1 LLREV
6 RARLVPFDRRQQ
18 ACFTGFLHGTM
29 RARMADTLPIY
40 EIEGALVDALRRSNR
55 LILSAPTGSGK
66 STQIPQML
74 LQHGLLESA
83 NGRAG
88 QVVVLQPRR
97 LATRLLAAR
106 VAEELGVPLGREVG
120 YQIRFENV
128 TSRETRIRFVTEGV
142 LLRQMID
149 DPSLPGVAAIVFDEF
164 HERHL
169 YGDITLARA
178 LDIQESARP
187 DLKLVV
193 MSATLETE
201 SLRRYLSEVRAHGSR
216 ISDHAS
222 PTFDCAVLSSSGR
235 TYPVDIHYAAT
246 PSYDQR
252 SPVWEQAVE
261 AFSHFVKS
269 GGEGDVL
276 VFMPG
281 AYEISQT
288 LEAVGRCNE
297 SRGFRLL
304 PLHGE
309 LNPKDQDAAVAR
321 YQQRKVVVATN
332 VAETSLTIDGIRLV
346 IDSGL
351 ARIPR
356 FDPYRGINTLLIE
369 KISQASADQRTGR
382 AGRTAPGEC
391 YRLWSE
397 AEHRDRPVQEKPE
410 VQRLD
415 LAEVVLTLKA
425 ANVDD
430 LHSFRWLEHPGDQRL
445 AHAEELLVDLSAL
458 EKVASSSEAARQDER
473 GWAKGD
479 ALSPHL
485 RSLPPGEREE
495 AARPPASSA
504 TPDQVAAEHNSL
516 SPRERAGVR
525 GKGAPA
531 EQPASDHLACPAS
544 ADPPSRVAT
553 TFTDARGDRLQ
564 ACPTSITP
572 LGRRMLAFPL
582 HPRYAR
588 MLLAADELGCVHQA
602 CLIAAL
608 TQGRDLLVRKVD
620 SDSKDKREDKLG
632 DKAASDFLI
641 LMRAWN
647 FAAQQN
653 FQLDACK
660 RLGIHAMTAR
670 QVGPLLQQ
678 FLRIAAREDLDVTP
692 REVSDEALQKCLL
705 IGFSDRVARRLDQG
719 TLRCELVHGRHGV
732 LARESSVRHS
742 PLIVVAE
749 IREVGRHGG
758 ETNTILSLATEVQQT
773 WLEELFPQDIGRSIE
788 VWFEAQARRVY
799 AKELRTFRGLQLE
812 AKNVE
817 PPPLDQ
823 AAALLAEQVIA
834 GKLALND
841 WDHGV
846 EQWIT
851 RLNLLA
857 KWCPEFELPPIGA
870 EARRA
875 LIEQFC
881 HGAFTYKEIKDRP
894 VKAAVKDWLNPMQ
907 RQLLDDHAPERLKLS
922 NGKTPK
928 VIYSETEPPHA
939 SLRIQEL
946 YDVMETPKIAL
957 GRVRVLLHILA
968 PNMRPV
974 QITQD
979 LAGFWREHYPRVK
992 SELQRKYPKH
1002 QWR

>member
-1 LLREV
+1 
-6 RARLVPFDRRQQ
+6 
-18 ACFTGFLHGTM
+18 
-29 RARMADTLPIY
+29 MADTLPIY
-40 EIEGALVDALRRSNR
+40 EIESALVDALRRSNR

-66 STQIPQML
+66 STQVPQML
-74 LQHGLLESA
+74 LQHGLLEA
-83 NGRAG
+83 VAGRAG

-149 DPSLPGVAAIVFDEF
+149 DPSLPSVAAIVFDEF

-178 LDIQESARP
+178 LDIQETARP

-193 MSATLETE
+193 MSATLEAE
-201 SLRRYLSEVRAHGSR
+201 SLRKYLSEVRTHSSW
-216 ISDHAS
+216 ITDHPS
-222 PTFDCAVLSSSGR
+222 SFTCTVLASSGR
-235 TYPVDIHYAAT
+235 TFPVEVHYPNT
-246 PSYDQR
+246 PSYEQR
-252 SPVWEQAVE
+252 SPVWEQAAD
-261 AFSHFVKS
+261 AFAHFVQS
-269 GGEGDVL
+269 GGAGDVL

-281 AYEISQT
+281 AYEIAQT
-288 LEAVGRCNE
+288 LEAIGRCKE

-332 VAETSLTIDGIRLV
+332 VAETSLTIDGIQLV

-369 KISQASADQRTGR
+369 RISQASADQRTGR

-397 AEHRDRPVQEKPE
+397 TEHRDRPVQEKPE

-425 ANVDD
+425 AGVTD

-445 AHAEELLVDLSAL
+445 AHAEELLVDLGAL
-458 EKVASSSEAARQDER
+458 TKPGATAPNSD
-473 GWAKGD
+473 
-479 ALSPHL
+479 L
-485 RSLPPGEREE
+485 R
-495 AARPPASSA
+495 
-504 TPDQVAAEHNSL
+504 TPISQ
-516 SPRERAGVR
+516 
-525 GKGAPA
+525 
-531 EQPASDHLACPAS
+531 
-544 ADPPSRVAT
+544 
-553 TFTDARGDRLQ
+553 
-564 ACPTSITP
+564 ITP

-588 MLLAADELGCVHQA
+588 MLLAAQELGCVHQV

-608 TQGRDLLVRKVD
+608 TQGRDLLVRRVD
-620 SDSKDKREDKLG
+620 SDSKDQREDKLG

-660 RLGIHAMTAR
+660 RLGIHALTAR

-692 REVSDEALQKCLL
+692 REVPDEALQKCLL

-719 TLRCELVHGRHGV
+719 TLRCELVHGRRGV

-742 PLIVVAE
+742 PLIVMAE

-758 ETNTILSLATEVQQT
+758 ETNTILSLATEVKQA
-773 WLEELFPQDIGRSIE
+773 WLEELFPGDIGRAIE
-788 VWFEAQARRVY
+788 VWFDTQARRVY

-812 AKNVE
+812 AKIVE
-817 PPPLDQ
+817 PPPIDQ

-870 EARRA
+870 DERRA

-881 HGAFTYKEIKDRP
+881 HGAFTYKDIKDRP
-894 VKAAVKDWLNPMQ
+894 VKAAVKDWLNPLQ
-907 RQLLDDHAPERLKLS
+907 RQMLDDHTPERLKLS
-922 NGKTPK
+922 NGKMPK
-928 VIYSETEPPHA
+928 VVYSETEPPHA

-957 GRVRVLLHILA
+957 GRVPVLLHILA